1 MVLGDL
7 KSIRRGVTAS
17 GRCRSGRPDPSAA
30 ATPVCTIL
38 GAGLTLV
45 LAACSPTTAAVGA
58 GSAVGVTAAQERGV
72 EGAASD
78 TAIRFEINRLLLRES
93 TELFLD
99 VHLQVQEG
107 RVLMSGTVP
116 DPESQVDAVRLA
128 WLADGVREV
137 INEMEVTED
146 GSFTDFALDRT
157 IETKIRA
164 KLLGDREVVSLN
176 YSIEAVNQSVY
187 LIGVAQSQVE
197 LDRVIAH
204 AKDVSYVR
212 RVVSYVLLKDDP
224 ARGS

>member
-1 MVLGDL
+1 LVL
-7 KSIRRGVTAS
+7 
-17 GRCRSGRPDPSAA
+17 SAA

-45 LAACSPTTAAVGA
+45 LAACTPTTVAVGA

-78 TAIRFEINRLLLRES
+78 IKIRFEINRLLLQKS

-99 VHLQVQEG
+99 VNLQVQEG
-107 RVLMSGTVP
+107 RVLLSGTVP
-116 DPESQVDAVRLA
+116 DPQSRVDAVRLA
-128 WLADGVREV
+128 WLTDGVREV
-137 INEMEVTED
+137 INEIEITED
-146 GSFTDFALDRT
+146 GSFADFTLDRT
-157 IETKIRA
+157 IEAKIRA

-187 LIGVAQSQVE
+187 LIGVAQSQAE

-204 AKDVSYVR
+204 AKDVAYVR

>member
-1 MVLGDL
+1 MSQYQGPLVLG
-7 KSIRRGVTAS
+7 
-17 GRCRSGRPDPSAA
+17 AA

-45 LAACSPTTAAVGA
+45 LAACTPTTVAVGA
-58 GSAVGVTAAQERGV
+58 GAAVGVTAAQERGV

-78 TAIRFEINRLLLRES
+78 TKIRFEINRLLLQKS

-99 VHLQVQEG
+99 INLQVQEG

-116 DPESQVDAVRLA
+116 DPQSRVDAIRLA
-128 WLADGVREV
+128 WLTDGVREV
-137 INEMEVTED
+137 INEIEVTED
-146 GSFTDFALDRT
+146 GSFSDFTLDRT
-157 IETKIRA
+157 IEAKIRA

-187 LIGVAQSQVE
+187 LIGVAQSQAE

-204 AKDVSYVR
+204 AKDVAYVR